1 MRVRLLWR
9 TATVGAILCALCFQG
24 DLGAQG
30 QLRSYIV
37 LLRERP
43 VAAYLKESE
52 TASVAK
58 ADLEGP
64 AAASYRERLRD
75 GQAVLKSRIEAMPGS
90 RVRAQM
96 DTVFNGMAVTLRDED
111 VTAIANLPE
120 VSEIFPFVQYHK
132 ALDAA
137 LPLASVPAA
146 WNDPNIGGEANA
158 GRGIRIGV
166 IDTGIDVNHPMFEDA
181 SLTPPE
187 GFPRATTPTP
197 DCFALDLKYTN
208 SKVIVARNYVRLLDA
223 SDPNCDAEDRDGHG
237 TFVAGIAAGRRVTS
251 PHASIAGTAPNAFL
265 GSYKTFGT
273 PGRNDTA
280 TNAAIIKAIDDAVRD
295 GMDIINLS
303 LGAPADSPPDR
314 DPIAL
319 AVRTADEA
327 GVTVVVA
334 AGNDGPGTGTVS
346 SPGISPHAITAGAAT
361 NSRYFANPLVIVSPL
376 PPSDL
381 EKVGALPGNGP
392 VIGVTIG
399 PVELL
404 DVQTLDGTGSAC
416 SPFAPN
422 TIQGRL
428 AFIRRGECNFSIKI
442 QNAFSAGAIAALLY
456 NNQPGQPPI
465 LMDVANVTQIP
476 AAMIG
481 NTEGVALKEFLAR
494 AGGPVRVSLGAQQ
507 QAIPTAANR
516 LAEFSAE
523 GPSTDFGIKP
533 DLVAP
538 GASIY
543 SAFQRND
550 PRGFQFDQSGFG
562 TSSGTSFAA
571 PMVAGAAALVKQAR
585 PQFSP
590 QQIRSAL
597 VNTATRVVT
606 NSSGVAVGV
615 LAQGNGLL
623 DVAAAVQSTLTVLPV
638 SISFGAQPPGT
649 LLNSINSLIVTNV
662 QASTDTFEVR
672 VTAIHGGGRHAVTV
686 SPASFSLEVGGT
698 QTLLVT
704 AASSQALNET
714 VEGYL
719 SIRSV
724 NTNRSI
730 TVSYWGTFLRP
741 AVNSRGVVNA
751 ASFASG
757 PISVAAGGLISI
769 FGTQMANE
777 TAAAVSLPLPT
788 SLGGV
793 RVEIDGNDA
802 PLLFVSPDQINA
814 QVPVEVSGRSI
825 ATLSIL
831 LNGVR
836 SSSTLLTVAPAAP
849 GIFTVTQNGQGRG
862 AVLRSSDFS
871 AVTEQRPA
879 RAGEILSVFATGLGS
894 VTPSVESGSPASS
907 STLSVT
913 RITPSATLG
922 GISVPV
928 RFSGLAPS
936 FVGLYQVNIEVPTGL
951 ASGPQPLVL
960 TSNTVASNAVTV
972 QIGQ

>member
-1 MRVRLLWR
+1 M
-9 TATVGAILCALCFQG
+9 VGAILCALCFRG

-30 QLRSYIV
+30 QLRNYIV

-43 VAAYLKESE
+43 VAAYLKENQA
-52 TASVAK
+52 ASFGK
-58 ADLEGP
+58 AALEGP
-64 AAASYRERLRD
+64 AASSYREHLRD
-75 GQAVLKSRIEAMPGS
+75 GQSAVKLRIEAMPGS

-111 VTAIANLPE
+111 VAAVANLPE
-120 VSEIFPFVQYHK
+120 VGEIFPFVQYHK
-132 ALDAA
+132 ALDTA
-137 LPLASVPAA
+137 LPLASLPAA
-146 WNDPNIGGEANA
+146 WDDPSIGGETNA
-158 GRGIRIGV
+158 GRGVRIGV

-181 SLTPPE
+181 SLTPPA
-187 GFPRATTPTP
+187 GFPKSTDPTD
-197 DCFALDLKYTN
+197 DCAAQDMKYTN

-223 SDPNCDAEDRDGHG
+223 FDPNCDAEDRDGHG
-237 TFVAGIAAGRRVTS
+237 TFVAGIAAGRRVTT
-251 PHASIAGTAPNAFL
+251 PLASIAGAAPKAFL

-273 PGRNDTA
+273 PGQNDTA

-303 LGAPADSPPDR
+303 LGAPADNPPDR

-334 AGNDGPGTGTVS
+334 AGNEGPGTGTVS
-346 SPGISPHAITAGAAT
+346 SPGISPHAITTGAAT
-361 NSRYFANPLVIVSPL
+361 NSRYFANPFVIVSPS
-376 PPSDL
+376 PPAEL

-392 VIGVTIG
+392 AITGTIG
-399 PVELL
+399 PAELL

-442 QNAFSAGAIAALLY
+442 QNAFSAGAIAAILY
-456 NNQPGQPPI
+456 NNQPGQPPV
-465 LMDVANVTQIP
+465 LMDVADVTQIP

-481 NTEGVALKEFLAR
+481 NTEGVALKQFLAA
-494 AGGPVRVSLGAQQ
+494 AGAAVEVSLGAEQ
-507 QAIPTAANR
+507 QAIPTPANR
-516 LAEFSAE
+516 VAEFSAE

-538 GASIY
+538 GTSIY
-543 SAFQRND
+543 GAFQRND
-550 PRGFQFDQSGFG
+550 PTGAQFAESGFG
-562 TSSGTSFAA
+562 ASSGTSFAA
-571 PMVAGAAALVKQAR
+571 PLVAGAAALVKQAR

-590 QQIRSAL
+590 EQIRSAL
-597 VNTATRVVT
+597 INTATKVVT
-606 NSSGVAVGV
+606 SSSGGAAGV

-623 DVAAAVQSTLTVLPV
+623 NAAAAVRPPATASPV
-638 SISFGAQPPGT
+638 SISFGPQPPGT
-649 LLNSINSLIVTNV
+649 LLNSISSLRVTNT
-662 QASTDTFEVR
+662 QASADAFTVSF
-672 VTAIHGGGRHAVTV
+672 TALRGAGRHTVTV
-686 SPASFSLEVGGT
+686 SPASFSLAVGDS
-698 QTLLVT
+698 QTLFVT
-704 AASSQALNET
+704 AASTQPLNET
-714 VEGYL
+714 LEGYL
-719 SIRSV
+719 TIQSV
-724 NTNRSI
+724 NTNQSI

-741 AVNSRGVVNA
+741 SVNPEGVVNA
-751 ASFASG
+751 ASFARG
-757 PISVAAGGLISI
+757 PIGASAGGLVSI
-769 FGTQMANE
+769 FGTNLANE

-793 RVEIDGNDA
+793 RVEIDGTDA
-802 PLLFVSPDQINA
+802 PLLFVSPSQINA

-825 ATLSIL
+825 ATLTVL
-831 LNGVR
+831 LNGVT

-849 GIFTVTQNGQGRG
+849 GIFTVNQSGRGRG
-862 AVLRSSDFS
+862 AVLRASDFS
-871 AVTEQRPA
+871 PLTEQRPA

-894 VTPSVESGSPASS
+894 VTPSVESGEPASS

-928 RFSGLAPS
+928 SFSGLAPS
-936 FVGLYQVNIEVPTGL
+936 FVGLYQVNIEVPEGL
-951 ASGPQPLVL
+951 TSGPQPLVI
-960 TSNTVASNAVTV
+960 TSNTVASNPVTV
-972 QIGQ
+972 EVGR

>member
-1 MRVRLLWR
+1 MRLRLLWR
-9 TATVGAILCALCFQG
+9 AATVGAVLCALCFQG
-24 DLGAQG
+24 DLAAQG
-30 QLRSYIV
+30 QLRNYIV
-37 LLRERP
+37 RLRERP
-43 VAAYLKESE
+43 VATYLKENE
-52 TASVAK
+52 AASAAK
-58 ADLEGP
+58 ADLESP
-64 AAASYRERLRD
+64 AAAAYREHLRD
-75 GQAVLKSRIEAMPGS
+75 GQSAVKRRIEAMPGS
-90 RVRAQM
+90 RVRTQM
-96 DTVFNGMAVTLRDED
+96 ETVFNGMAVTLRDED
-111 VTAIANLPE
+111 VAGVASLPE
-120 VSEIFPFVQYHK
+120 VAEIFPFVQYHK

-137 LPLASVPAA
+137 LPLVSVPEG
-146 WNDPNIGGEANA
+146 WDSPNIGGETNA

-181 SLTPPE
+181 SLTPPA
-187 GFPRATTPTP
+187 GFPKATEPTLE
-197 DCFALDLKYTN
+197 CFSLDLKYTN

-251 PHASIAGTAPNAFL
+251 PLASIAGVAPKAFL
-265 GSYKTFGT
+265 GNYKTFGT

-319 AVRTADEA
+319 AVRTAEEA
-327 GVTVVVA
+327 GTTVVVA
-334 AGNDGPGTGTVS
+334 SGNEGPGTGTVS
-346 SPGISPHAITAGAAT
+346 SPGISPHAITAGATT
-361 NSRYFANPLVIVSPL
+361 NSRYFANPLVIVSP
-376 PPSDL
+376 PPPADL
-381 EKVGALPGNGP
+381 EKIGALPGNGP
-392 VIGVTIG
+392 AITTTIG
-399 PVELL
+399 PAELL

-416 SPFAPN
+416 SPFAPD

-442 QNAFSAGAIAALLY
+442 QNAFSAGAIAAILY
-456 NNQPGQPPI
+456 NNQPGQPPV

-481 NTEGVALKEFLAR
+481 NTEGVALKRFLAA
-494 AGGPVRVSLGAQQ
+494 AGGPVLVSLGAEQ
-507 QAIPTAANR
+507 QAIPTPANR
-516 LAEFSAE
+516 VAEFSAE

-538 GASIY
+538 GTSIY

-550 PRGFQFDQSGFG
+550 PIGAQFDESGFG

-597 VNTATRVVT
+597 VNTATKVVT
-606 NSSGVAVGV
+606 SSSGGAVGV

-623 DVAAAVQSTLTVLPV
+623 NVAAAVQSPLTVSPV
-638 SISFGAQPPGT
+638 SISFGPQPPGT
-649 LLNSINSLIVTNV
+649 LLNSNNNLNVTNA
-662 QASTDTFEVR
+662 QASADTFEAS
-672 VTAIHGGGRHAVTV
+672 VTVIQAGGRHTVTV
-686 SPASFSLEVGGT
+686 SPASFSLAVGGT

-704 AASSQALNET
+704 AASSQPLNET

-719 SIRSV
+719 TIRSV

-741 AVNSRGVVNA
+741 AVNSGGVVNA
-751 ASFASG
+751 ASFVSG
-757 PISVAAGGLISI
+757 PISVSAGGLVSI
-769 FGTQMANE
+769 FGTHLANE

-802 PLLFVSPDQINA
+802 PLLFVSPNQINA

-825 ATLSIL
+825 ATLTIL
-831 LNGVR
+831 LNGVT

-849 GIFTVTQNGQGRG
+849 GVFTVNQNGQGRG

-871 AVTEQRPA
+871 PVTEQRPA

-894 VTPSVESGSPASS
+894 VTPSVESGEPASS

-936 FVGLYQVNIEVPTGL
+936 FVGLYQVNIEVPAGL
-951 ASGPQPLVL
+951 ASGPQPLVI
-960 TSNTVASNAVTV
+960 TSGTIASNSVTV